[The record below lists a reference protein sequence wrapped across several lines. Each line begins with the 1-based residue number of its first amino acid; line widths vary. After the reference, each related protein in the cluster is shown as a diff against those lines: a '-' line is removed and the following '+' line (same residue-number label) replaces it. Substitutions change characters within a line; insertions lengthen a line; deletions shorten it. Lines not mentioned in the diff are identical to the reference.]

1 LLLSFAVWM
10 VWSVVV
16 AKLPAV
22 GFKFTTDELFWL
34 AALPGL
40 SGATLR
46 IFYSFMVPIF
56 GGRMW
61 TTLTTWSL
69 IIPAFGIGLA
79 VQNPE
84 TPYFIFLALALLCG
98 FGGGNFASSMANIS
112 FFFPKAE
119 KGNALALNAGLGNLG
134 VSVVQFVIPL
144 AITAGVF
151 GWFGGDPQTAVDGGK
166 TSQLWLQ
173 NAGFIWIPFIAAA
186 AFAAWFGMNDIAA
199 MKASFAEQAVIFQR
213 KHNWLMCWLYTGTFG
228 SFIGYSAGFP
238 LLAKTQ
244 FPNVDALQLAFL
256 GPLVGAISR
265 SATGW
270 LSDRYGGGRVTFWV
284 FVMMAV
290 GVLGVLYFLDIKNAP
305 YAFWGFFASFM
316 LLFFASGVGNA
327 STFQMIPAIMRKEV
341 ARLAPELSGVEQVKQ
356 GDKESAAI
364 IGFTSAIAAYG
375 AFFIPKSYGSSITL
389 TGGVQAA
396 LWTFLVFYLS
406 CLLITWGY
414 YTRRGG
420 LLYDV
425 ERKPPAATLPPA
437 AAATPAE

>member
-1 LLLSFAVWM
+1 
-10 VWSVVV
+10 
-16 AKLPAV
+16 
-22 GFKFTTDELFWL
+22 
-34 AALPGL
+34 
-40 SGATLR
+40 
-46 IFYSFMVPIF
+46 
-56 GGRMW
+56 
-61 TTLTTWSL
+61 
-69 IIPAFGIGLA
+69 
-79 VQNPE
+79 
-84 TPYFIFLALALLCG
+84 
-98 FGGGNFASSMANIS
+98 
-112 FFFPKAE
+112 
-119 KGNALALNAGLGNLG
+119 
-134 VSVVQFVIPL
+134 
-144 AITAGVF
+144 
-151 GWFGGDPQTAVDGGK
+151 
-166 TSQLWLQ
+166 
-173 NAGFIWIPFIAAA
+173 
-186 AFAAWFGMNDIAA
+186 
-199 MKASFAEQAVIFQR
+199 
-213 KHNWLMCWLYTGTFG
+213 
-228 SFIGYSAGFP
+228 
-238 LLAKTQ
+238 
-244 FPNVDALQLAFL
+244 
-256 GPLVGAISR
+256 
-265 SATGW
+265 
-270 LSDRYGGGRVTFWV
+270 
-284 FVMMAV
+284 MMAV